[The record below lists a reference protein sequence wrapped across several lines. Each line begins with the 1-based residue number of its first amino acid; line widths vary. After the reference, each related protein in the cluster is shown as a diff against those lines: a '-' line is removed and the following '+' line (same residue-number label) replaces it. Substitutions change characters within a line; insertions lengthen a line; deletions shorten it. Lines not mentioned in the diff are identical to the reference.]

1 MVSTSRTSGVLG
13 DRPVE
18 VQAAGGQ
25 VAAGARCDRDPVH
38 IPGTVQPHGIL
49 LVLSPGSGQI
59 LAAGGSLPMPTGGS
73 LPMPNPRLLDQLF
86 PPDALATVIG
96 ALADTL
102 ADAGDNGDRVL
113 EGLRGHD
120 GRRWTGLLRGGR
132 QAALLELEP
141 ESPSDLPAARA
152 VLAALNN
159 AVATLRHEP
168 DPASACAAAARHLR
182 ALTGFDR
189 VMAYRFMP
197 DWSGAVIA
205 EALRDPSVDSYLGLV
220 FPASDI
226 PAPARAL
233 YASNRLRL
241 IPDAAAPQLPLRAD
255 AGTGP
260 VDLSRAVLR
269 GVAPVHLQYL
279 ANMGVHASMSVAIA
293 LPEADGA
300 TRLWGLLA
308 CHHQEGP
315 LFVDHERR
323 QAAETIAH
331 ALSWRLAELAERDE
345 LRRAEAMR
353 RALSPFLLDP
363 DADALRPGPASSSPD
378 NPASVPALRVPDM
391 PGAEEALLAA
401 CEAAGVAV
409 LAGQESFAVGA
420 LPPPSVLNQLGAW
433 LDQAEPGRV
442 LVTDRLP
449 VLLPPELA
457 AALDAAGPDQASCGL
472 LAVPLSERNAEGD
485 NGPGGWVLWF
495 RGELRREVVW
505 AGHKP
510 EPDPAAV
517 LTPRASFAAWREQVS
532 GRSAAW
538 PEGGVAAARLF
549 RDAVVSAHARR
560 SLRVAEANVELRRR
574 NETIRFFADA
584 ATHDLK
590 EPLWQIQV
598 LSGLIRDGL
607 AQMFSPPAPGAPLR
621 HPAHEAL
628 ARQASELDMETMS
641 GLVVGSA
648 GRMRAMIDDLAR
660 FAVAGRDPD
669 RTEPVALRQLADE
682 ALADLGAP
690 LQAAPDATVDLDGL
704 DEVVMRCDPLQ
715 LRRVFQNLFSNALK
729 YRHRSRPLVLSARAG
744 RVGLLV
750 RVTVDDNGTGI
761 DPAERLALFEPFR
774 RFRRDDAAAD
784 EGLGLGLS
792 ICQRIVLAHG
802 GTIDASPLQPGTRF
816 AFTLL
821 DPDAPPALPHA
832 APPP

>member
-1 MVSTSRTSGVLG
+1 MVSTSRTASGVL
-13 DRPVE
+13 DARPVQ

-25 VAAGARCDRDPVH
+25 AAAGVRCDRDPVH

-59 LAAGGSLPMPTGGS
+59 LAAGGSLPTPS
-73 LPMPNPRLLDQLF
+73 PRLLDQLF
-86 PPDALATVIG
+86 LPDALATVVG

-113 EGLRGHD
+113 EGLCCHD
-120 GRRWTGLLRGGR
+120 GRRWTGLLRGGG

-255 AGTGP
+255 AATGP
-260 VDLSRAVLR
+260 IDLSRAVLR

-279 ANMGVHASMSVAIA
+279 SNMGVHASMSVAIA

-315 LFVDHERR
+315 LFIGHERR

-345 LRRAEAMR
+345 LRRAEAMG
-353 RALSPFLLDP
+353 RALSPFLPDP
-363 DADALRPGPASSSPD
+363 DAGALRSDPASSTPD
-378 NPASVPALRVPDM
+378 NPASVPALRVSDT
-391 PGAEEALLAA
+391 PGAVEALLAA

-409 LAGQESFAVGA
+409 LAGGESFGVGA
-420 LPPPSVLNQLGAW
+420 LPPAPVLDQLGAW
-433 LDQAEPGRV
+433 LDRAEPGRV

-457 AALDAAGPDQASCGL
+457 AALGAAEPDQGSCGL
-472 LAVPLSERNAEGD
+472 LAVPLSERNDGGGD
-485 NGPGGWVLWF
+485 NGLGGWVLWF

-510 EPDPAAV
+510 DNPDPAAV

-538 PEGGVAAARLF
+538 PENGVAAARLF
-549 RDAVVSAHARR
+549 RDAVVSAFARR
-560 SLRVAEANVELRRR
+560 GLRAAEANAELRRR

-607 AQMFSPPAPGAPLR
+607 GELFGPPAAGAPPR

-628 ARQASELDMETMS
+628 AREAAELDMETMS
-641 GLVVGSA
+641 GLVLGSA

-669 RTEPVALRQLADE
+669 RTEPVSLRRLADE

-690 LQAAPDATVDLDGL
+690 LQAASDATVDLGGL
-704 DEVVMRCDPLQ
+704 DGVVVHCDPLQ

-744 RVGLLV
+744 RAGLLV
-750 RVTVDDNGTGI
+750 RITVDDNGTGI

-774 RFRRDDAAAD
+774 RFRRNDAATD

-821 DPDAPPALPHA
+821 DPDAPPAPPHA

>member
-1 MVSTSRTSGVLG
+1 M
-13 DRPVE
+13 
-18 VQAAGGQ
+18 QAAGAQ
-25 VAAGARCDRDPVH
+25 LAAGVPCDRDPVH

-49 LVLSPGSGQI
+49 LALSPGSGDI
-59 LAAGGSLPMPTGGS
+59 LAAGGSLPVPE
-73 LPMPNPRLLDQLF
+73 PRLLHQLLL
-86 PPDALATVIG
+86 PDAVATVVDALAG
-96 ALADTL
+96 ADVPE
-102 ADAGDNGDRVL
+102 DRVL
-113 EGLRGHD
+113 EGLCGAD
-120 GRRWTGLLRGGR
+120 GRRWTGLLRCGGP
-132 QAALLELEP
+132 AVLLELEP
-141 ESPSDLPAARA
+141 EPVPDPAAARA
-152 VLAALNN
+152 ALVSLNT
-159 AVATLRHEP
+159 AVATLRNEP

-205 EALRDPSVDSYLGLV
+205 EALRDPAVDSYLGLV

-241 IPDAAAPQLPLRAD
+241 IPDAAASQLPLRAA
-255 AGTGP
+255 AGTGR

-279 ANMGVHASMSVAIA
+279 ANMGVRASMSVAIA

-308 CHHQEGP
+308 CHHQDGP

-345 LRRAEAMR
+345 LRRAEVLR
-353 RALSPFLLDP
+353 RAVSPFLLDP
-363 DADALRPGPASSSPD
+363 DAELLRSPGPASATPD
-378 NPASVPALRVPDM
+378 GSATVPVLRVPDA
-391 PGAEEALLAA
+391 PGAVDALLAA
-401 CEAAGVAV
+401 CEAAGIAV
-409 LAGQESFAVGA
+409 LAGEDVFRVGSV
-420 LPPPSVLNQLGAW
+420 PPAPVLQRLGAW
-433 LDQAEPGRV
+433 LDGTEPGRV

-449 VLLPPELA
+449 VLLPPELH
-457 AALDAAGPDQASCGL
+457 AALDAAGSDAPCGL
-472 LAVPLSERNAEGD
+472 LAVPLAEHPDGTGG
-485 NGPGGWVLWF
+485 GPGGWVLWF

-510 EPDPAAV
+510 DAPDPAAA

-538 PEGGVAAARLF
+538 PENGVAAARLF
-549 RDAVVSAHARR
+549 RDAVVSAFARR
-560 SLRVAEANVELRRR
+560 SLRVAEANAELRRR

-598 LSGLIRDGL
+598 LCALIRDGL
-607 AQMFSPPAPGAPLR
+607 AQMFGPPAADAPPR

-628 ARQASELDMETMS
+628 AREAAELDMETMS
-641 GLVVGSA
+641 GLVVSSA

-669 RTEPVALRQLADE
+669 RAESVPLRRLADE
-682 ALADLGAP
+682 ALADLGEP
-690 LQAAPDATVDLDGL
+690 LRAAPDATLDLHGLDGIA
-704 DEVVMRCDPLQ
+704 VQCDPLQ

-729 YRHRSRPLVLSARAG
+729 YRHRSRPLVLAARAERAG
-744 RVGLLV
+744 PLV
-750 RVTVDDNGTGI
+750 RVSVEDNGVGI
-761 DPAERLALFEPFR
+761 DPSELLALFEPFR
-774 RFRRDDAAAD
+774 RFRRDGAAAD

-802 GTIDASPLQPGTRF
+802 GSMEAVPLQPGSRF
-816 AFTLL
+816 AFTVQ
-821 DPDAPPALPHA
+821 DPDADGPVARQHG
-832 APPP
+832 APP

>member
-1 MVSTSRTSGVLG
+1 MSDTAVPTSRTASGLAV

-25 VAAGARCDRDPVH
+25 IAAGTSCDRDPVH
-38 IPGTVQPHGIL
+38 VPGTVQPHGIL
-49 LVLSPGSGQI
+49 LVLSPGSGRI
-59 LAAGGSLPMPTGGS
+59 LAAGGSLPVPD
-73 LPMPNPRLLDQLF
+73 PRLLDQLF
-86 PPDALATVIG
+86 LPDAVSTVADALVAATP
-96 ALADTL
+96 
-102 ADAGDNGDRVL
+102 ADAGDAADRVL
-113 EGLRGHD
+113 EGLRSQD
-120 GRRWTGLLRGGR
+120 GRRWTGLLRRGPST
-132 QAALLELEP
+132 ALLELEP
-141 ESPSDLPAARA
+141 EPPPDPAAARA

-159 AVATLRHEP
+159 AVATLRREP
-168 DPASACAAAARHLR
+168 DPVSACAAAARHLR

-205 EALRDPSVDSYLGLV
+205 EALRDRAVDSYLGLV

-241 IPDAAAPQLPLRAD
+241 IPDAAASQPPLRAE

-279 ANMGVHASMSVAIA
+279 ANMGVRASMSVAVA
-293 LPEADGA
+293 LPEADGT

-308 CHHQEGP
+308 CHHQGGP

-345 LRRAEAMR
+345 LRRTEAMR
-353 RALSPFLLDP
+353 RALSPFLIDP
-363 DADALRPGPASSSPD
+363 DAGFPRSPGQAPFTPEGHALPP
-378 NPASVPALRVPDM
+378 VLRVPDA
-391 PGAEEALLAA
+391 PGAADALLAA
-401 CEAAGVAV
+401 CGAAGVAV
-409 LAGQESFAVGA
+409 LGGEEVLRVGV
-420 LPPPSVLNQLGAW
+420 LPPAALLHRLGAW
-433 LDQAEPGRV
+433 LDEAAPGRV
-442 LVTDRLP
+442 LVTDRLS

-457 AALDAAGPDQASCGL
+457 AALDAAEPEHASCGL
-472 LAVPLSERNAEGD
+472 LAVPLSERDGGD
-485 NGPGGWVLWF
+485 AGPGGWVLWF

-510 EPDPAAV
+510 DSPDPAAV

-538 PEGGVAAARLF
+538 PGNAAAAARLF
-549 RDAVVSAHARR
+549 RDVVMSAFARR
-560 SLRVAEANVELRRR
+560 SLRVAEANAELRRR

-607 AQMFSPPAPGAPLR
+607 GELFGPAAPDAPPR
-621 HPAHEAL
+621 HPAHESL
-628 ARQASELDMETMS
+628 ARAAAELDLETMS

-669 RTEPVALRQLADE
+669 RAGPVPLRRLADE
-682 ALADLGAP
+682 ALADLGEP
-690 LQAAPDATVDLDGL
+690 LRAAPDATVDLGGL
-704 DEVVMRCDPLQ
+704 DGIAVDCDPLQ

-729 YRHRSRPLVLSARAG
+729 YRHRSRPLVLAARAERAG
-744 RVGLLV
+744 PFV
-750 RVTVDDNGTGI
+750 RVAIEDNGAGI

-774 RFRRDDAAAD
+774 RFRRDGAAVD

-792 ICQRIVLAHG
+792 ICQRIVSAHG
-802 GTIDASPLQPGTRF
+802 GTIEAVPLRPGSRF
-816 AFTLL
+816 VFTLQ
-821 DPDAPPALPHA
+821 DADGPPPRPHDAPP
-832 APPP
+832 

>member
-1 MVSTSRTSGVLG
+1 MVSTSRTASGVLD
-13 DRPVE
+13 DRPVQ

-25 VAAGARCDRDPVH
+25 VAAGVRCDRDPVH

-49 LVLSPGSGQI
+49 LVLSPGSGRI
-59 LAAGGSLPMPTGGS
+59 VAAGGSLPV
-73 LPMPNPRLLDQLF
+73 PNPRLLDQMF
-86 PPDALATVIG
+86 PPDALATVVG
-96 ALADTL
+96 ALAAVPADT
-102 ADAGDNGDRVL
+102 GDNGDHVL

-120 GRRWTGLLRGGR
+120 GRRWTGLLRGGG
-132 QAALLELEP
+132 QVALLELEP
-141 ESPSDLPAARA
+141 ESPPDLPAARA

-260 VDLSRAVLR
+260 IDLSRAVLR

-353 RALSPFLLDP
+353 RALSPFLLNP
-363 DADALRPGPASSSPD
+363 DASSRRPDPASSAPNVST
-378 NPASVPALRVPDM
+378 SVAALRTPDV
-391 PGAEEALLAA
+391 PGAVDALLAA

-409 LAGQESFAVGA
+409 LAGEESFAVGV
-420 LPPPSVLNQLGAW
+420 LPPMPVLNQLSAW

-449 VLLPPELA
+449 MLLPPELA
-457 AALDAAGPDQASCGL
+457 AALDAAGPEQASCGL
-472 LAVPLSERNAEGD
+472 LAVPLSERNGEGD

-510 EPDPAAV
+510 DHPDPAAV

-549 RDAVVSAHARR
+549 RDAVVSALARR
-560 SLRVAEANVELRRR
+560 SLRVAQANAELRRR

-607 AQMFSPPAPGAPLR
+607 GELFGPPAAGAPPR

-628 ARQASELDMETMS
+628 AREAAELDMETMS

-660 FAVAGRDPD
+660 FAIAGRDPD
-669 RTEPVALRQLADE
+669 RAESVPLRRLADE
-682 ALADLGAP
+682 ALADLGAS
-690 LQAAPDATVDLDGL
+690 LQAAPDATIDLGGLDGI
-704 DEVVMRCDPLQ
+704 VSRCDPLQ

-729 YRHRSRPLVLSARAG
+729 YRHRSRPLVLAARAG
-744 RVGLLV
+744 RAGLLV
-750 RVTVDDNGTGI
+750 RVTVEDNGVGI

-774 RFRRDDAAAD
+774 RFRRDDAATD

-802 GTIDASPLQPGTRF
+802 GTIEALPLQPGTRF

-821 DPDAPPALPHA
+821 DSDAPPALPHA
-832 APPP
+832 PPSP

>member
-1 MVSTSRTSGVLG
+1 MVSTSRTASGPS
-13 DRPVE
+13 DPRPVD

-25 VAAGARCDRDPVH
+25 VAAGVACDRDPVH
-38 IPGTVQPHGIL
+38 VPGTVQPHGIL
-49 LVLSPGSGQI
+49 LVLSPSSGRVV
-59 LAAGGSLPMPTGGS
+59 AAGGSLPVPE
-73 LPMPNPRLLDQLF
+73 PRLLEQLLL
-86 PPDALATVIG
+86 PDAVSRVVDALAG
-96 ALADTL
+96 
-102 ADAGDNGDRVL
+102 ADAPDDQVL
-113 EGLRGHD
+113 GELRGHD
-120 GRRWTGLLRGGR
+120 GRRWTGLLRLGR
-132 QAALLELEP
+132 EQALLELEP
-141 ESPSDLPAARA
+141 ELPPDPAAARVA
-152 VLAALNN
+152 LAALNN
-159 AVATLRHEP
+159 AVATLRDQP
-168 DPASACAAAARHLR
+168 DPAAACAAAARHLR

-205 EALRDPSVDSYLGLV
+205 EALRDPAVDSYLGLV

-233 YASNRLRL
+233 YAGNRLRL
-241 IPDAAAPQLPLRAD
+241 IPDAAASQGPLRAEG
-255 AGTGP
+255 GTGP

-279 ANMGVHASMSVAIA
+279 ANMGVRASMSVAIA
-293 LPEADGA
+293 VPEADGA

-308 CHHQEGP
+308 CHHQQGP

-345 LRRAEAMR
+345 LRRADAMR
-353 RALSPFLLDP
+353 RAVSPFLADP
-363 DADALRPGPASSSPD
+363 DADPLRPPGADPSTPD
-378 NPASVPALRVPDM
+378 TVPVLRVPDA
-391 PGAEEALLAA
+391 PGTVDALLAA

-409 LAGQESFAVGA
+409 LAGEEVFGVGA
-420 LPPPSVLNQLGAW
+420 LPPAPVLHRLAAW
-433 LDQAEPGRV
+433 LDGAGPRRA
-442 LVTDRLP
+442 LVTDRLSA
-449 VLLPPELA
+449 LLPPELA
-457 AALDAAGPDQASCGL
+457 AALDASRPGAAPCGL
-472 LAVPLSERNAEGD
+472 LAVPLAERPGGSD
-485 NGPGGWVLWF
+485 DRSDGGPGGWVLWF

-510 EPDPAAV
+510 DSPDPAAA

-549 RDAVVSAHARR
+549 RDAVVSAFARR
-560 SLRVAEANVELRRR
+560 SLRVAEANAELRRR

-598 LSGLIRDGL
+598 LCGLIRDGL
-607 AQMFSPPAPGAPLR
+607 AQLFGPPAPDAPPR

-628 ARQASELDMETMS
+628 AREAAELDMDAMS

-648 GRMRAMIDDLAR
+648 GRMRAMIDDLGR

-669 RTEPVALRQLADE
+669 RTEPVALRHLADE

-690 LQAAPDATVDLDGL
+690 LQAAPEAVVDLHGL
-704 DEVVMRCDPLQ
+704 DGIDVRCDPLQ

-729 YRHRSRPLVLSARAG
+729 YRHRSRPLVLAARAERAG
-744 RVGLLV
+744 SLV
-750 RVTVDDNGTGI
+750 RVSVEDNGVGI

-774 RFRRDDAAAD
+774 RFRRHDAAAD

-792 ICQRIVLAHG
+792 ICQRIVSAHG
-802 GTIDASPLQPGTRF
+802 GTIEAAPLHPGSRF
-816 AFTLL
+816 AFTLE
-821 DPDAPPALPHA
+821 DADGPATLPHGG
-832 APPP
+832 PP